1 MVTVADHQP
10 TSSAVEQDQKT
21 PGATDTVTETTVEQD
36 SAASPNTTQGQEL
49 SSPTEAV
56 TDTAAS
62 QQPRKYVFTKG
73 EDIFQSLFAGEKTPP
88 TSPGSVASSNT
99 LVDPSSRKVS
109 PTAVKDFAYPPSD
122 SNHVLD
128 PVALI
133 EENTKKELL
142 KQLRK
147 KTAAEEKASKK
158 AMKLTARNQFLSAE
172 LKSAKANVQNRE
184 AQAELAKTQANAMT
198 VSNIVLRQVVQ
209 DLCRELSCKQDVGG
223 AKENGVGF
231 FDKYDLDPAT
241 LSSIFGSVTPTVQ
254 ERSEKKAANEGSHVE
269 DALTDDETDDETEE
283 ERIENGTS
291 PALETADQVKDEPEE
306 TTKQAES
313 NVEWILPSLKPK
325 EFVVGNGQAMED
337 LIATDLED
345 ATPDRD
351 NLSESSGEDQEQ
363 EADDENFPQV
373 VDESLPGTD
382 CDEEDLAVQETTP
395 DAIQNEDR
403 SQGVVIGHEGAINGN
418 FEFSEP
424 AGPATLWGILQSNQG
439 KTGVEAREGASD
451 KEVNVSEPETP
462 GLATLPGILESEQVK
477 GEAVVN
483 EAVANE
489 EETDISGVGNQKQD
503 DAELIGLSHEGSSP
517 DINGD
522 SNDTYDA
529 SGNEE
534 EVMEPPTETTA
545 APVKGNSAPSPS
557 GSVDGD
563 KVAVQVLGTQQ
574 VAVEEAVEVR
584 GADSLD
590 DLVEAITEPLGGLKP
605 VEEDDHDAEDAAVE
619 AIHLQEITLSVV
631 KNTPTSA
638 VEALNGKDGNATVAR
653 EADQGEQQANAY
665 ESSAIGRQLE
675 DDCEKEGLL
684 LADDDAIVS
693 AWPMQVSAEEQKE
706 DPEEAGETLEE
717 PAASGHLIVAEEE
730 DSVTTSEEGNANSG
744 VIHAQPLTPPET
756 PSQSARAFS
765 PLQVEKFDV
774 ILPMPTPK
782 EISKTE
788 KRKLERR
795 RAAARKA
802 DEAAV
807 KRWMEEEAAKTAE
820 GLALRQAEEDKKVG
834 EKRLRLQAARMQEG

>member
-1 MVTVADHQP
+1 MVTVADQEP

-21 PGATDTVTETTVEQD
+21 PGATDTVT
-36 SAASPNTTQGQEL
+36 
-49 SSPTEAV
+49 
-56 TDTAAS
+56 DTAEN
-62 QQPRKYVFTKG
+62 QKPRKYVLTTG
-73 EDIFQSLFAGEKTPP
+73 EDIFQSLFAEEKTPP

-142 KQLRK
+142 KQLRQ
-147 KTAAEEKASKK
+147 KTAAEEKASKE
-158 AMKLTARNQFLSAE
+158 AIELTARNQFLSAE

-223 AKENGVGF
+223 AKENGMGF
-231 FDKYDLDPAT
+231 FDKYGLDPAT

-254 ERSEKKAANEGSHVE
+254 ERSEKKATNEGSHVE
-269 DALTDDETDDETEE
+269 DALTDDETEE
-283 ERIENGTS
+283 ERIGNGTS
-291 PALETADQVKDEPEE
+291 PALETADQLKDEPEE
-306 TTKQAES
+306 TTVQAES
-313 NVEWILPSLKPK
+313 KVEWIFPGLKPK
-325 EFVVGNGQAMED
+325 ESVVGKGQAMED

-345 ATPDRD
+345 LTPDRD
-351 NLSESSGEDQEQ
+351 SLSESSGEDQEH
-363 EADDENFPQV
+363 EADDDNFPQV

-382 CDEEDLAVQETTP
+382 CDEEDLAVQEATP
-395 DAIQNEDR
+395 DAIQNEDC
-403 SQGVVIGHEGAINGN
+403 SQGVVMGHEGAINGN

-451 KEVNVSEPETP
+451 KEVNVSEPEAP
-462 GLATLPGILESEQVK
+462 GLATLGGILKSEQVK
-477 GEAVVN
+477 DDAVAN
-483 EAVANE
+483 EAVANG
-489 EETDISGVGNQKQD
+489 EETDISGVGNQEQD
-503 DAELIGLSHEGSSP
+503 DAELVSLPHEGSPP

-545 APVKGNSAPSPS
+545 APVEENSAPGPY

-563 KVAVQVLGTQQ
+563 KVAVQVLGIQQ
-574 VAVEEAVEVR
+574 VAVQEAVEVL

-590 DLVEAITEPLGGLKP
+590 DLVEAIAEPLGGSKA

-619 AIHLQEITLSVV
+619 AVHLQEIALSVV

-638 VEALNGKDGNATVAR
+638 VEELNEKDGNATVAR

-706 DPEEAGETLEE
+706 GPEEAGETLEE

-730 DSVTTSEEGNANSG
+730 DFLTTSEEGNANSG

-765 PLQVEKFDV
+765 PPQVEKFDV
-774 ILPMPTPK
+774 ILPMPAPK

-802 DEAAV
+802 DETAV

-820 GLALRQAEEDKKVG
+820 GLALRQAEEDKNVG